1 MINNVFDEGN
11 LRFDFT
17 ACGTAWR
24 FDESNKN
31 AHGMKAVD
39 FIAETADCLYFVEV
53 KDFQNPNAPQERRKE
68 DFEMLIAAGTE
79 EKAVFILEM
88 GEKIKDSLL
97 RRYAEGETFTK
108 KVIYLL
114 FVNLDNLSEFERG
127 LLKVK
132 ISGHVPIGLNDKRFK
147 AFNEISFN
155 LVNSKQLSQ
164 YGIVCTERQ
173 AV

>member
-1 MINNVFDEGN
+1 MNNVFDEGN

-17 ACGTAWR
+17 ACGTAVR

-31 AHGMKAVD
+31 VHGMKAVD
-39 FIAETADCLYFVEV
+39 FIAETVDCLYFVEV
-53 KDFQNPNAPQERRKE
+53 KDYQNPNAPQERRIN
-68 DFEMLIAAGTE
+68 DYEMLITAGTE
-79 EKAVFILEM
+79 EKSVFILEM

-114 FVNLDNLSEFERG
+114 FVNLDNLGEFERG
-127 LLKVK
+127 LLKAK
-132 ISGHVPIGLNDKRFK
+132 ISGHIPTGLNDTRFN
-147 AFNEISFN
+147 AFTGISFD
-155 LVNSKQLSQ
+155 LVNSKQLIQ
-164 YGIVCTERQ
+164 YGIVCTEKQ